1 MFFLYLRDKTKIMN
15 TKTCTLTLLFFGLF
29 ISFAQ
34 QKEKIKGSKIVTITL
49 KEVSEFQQL
58 EVGDNFEVFFVK
70 NNIPSIEIEA
80 DDNLHETVQL
90 LTEGKT
96 LKINASKEVVSA
108 KKYAIRVNYNDSLK
122 TIIGKNES
130 KLNALASLDLQKI
143 KITNYDQS
151 KSFLNSKSA
160 DFMLVLHDKA
170 TAEINV
176 TSEKITLQ
184 LDKEAVV
191 KALLNATETKVDLYQ
206 KAQAEIEGDTQIAS
220 MRIYNNC
227 RLTAKKFTVRNLQI
241 LAEGYTKNSINASLS
256 AEISASG
263 KTEIDIHG
271 EPKINLIQFT
281 NTATLYKK
289 EK

>member
-1 MFFLYLRDKTKIMN
+1 MMN
-15 TKTCTLTLLFFGLF
+15 KKNYALVLLVFGLF
-29 ISFAQ
+29 LSFAQ
-34 QKEKIKGSKIVTITL
+34 QKEKIKGSKIVTVTL
-49 KEVSEFQQL
+49 KEVKEFQQL
-58 EVGDNFEVFFVK
+58 EIGDNFEVFLVK
-70 NNIPSIEIEA
+70 NNTPSVEIEA

-90 LTEGKT
+90 ITDGKS
-96 LKINASKEVVSA
+96 LKISASKEVVSA
-108 KKYAIRVNYNDSLK
+108 KKYAVRINYNDSLK
-122 TIIGKNES
+122 TIIGKNDT
-130 KLNALASLDLQKI
+130 KINALASLDLQKV
-143 KITNYDQS
+143 KITNYDKS
-151 KSFLNSKSA
+151 KSFLNSKSS

-184 LDKEAVV
+184 LDKEAEV
-191 KALLNATETKVDLYQ
+191 KALLNGTETKVDLYQ
-206 KAQAEIEGDTQIAS
+206 KAQAEIEGDTQAAS

-227 RLTAKKFTVRNLQI
+227 RLTAKKFTVKNLQI
-241 LAEGYTKNSINASLS
+241 LAEGYTKSSINASVN